1 MITARNGAQVASPS
15 PTPEWGLHLLD
26 GSIELGNL
34 MTVVK
39 RRDGGVRETDCSP
52 ISASARIP

>member
-1 MITARNGAQVASPS
+1 MATPS

-26 GSIELGNL
+26 ANIELGNL

-39 RRDGGVRETDCSP
+39 DEIGAFAGHK
-52 ISASARIP
+52 